1 MHGIRKQMQACFVK
15 ILINTCEIVEILF
28 EMLTQNRISLSLKI
42 PIY

>member
-1 MHGIRKQMQACFVK
+1 MHGIRRQMQAFFVK

-28 EMLTQNRISLSLKI
+28 EMLTQNQISLSLKL